1 MNNND
6 FDELVKKAQTM
17 INNNQVPPEIAEM
30 MRNMNANNNIKN
42 HNNNSSSS
50 SNSNNAN
57 ENSSSFDNGNMMN
70 KQGSQNYHNY
80 NNDKNSGIDL
90 NAIISNTNFNQE
102 SDDISNLLTNFN
114 QESDD
119 ISNLLKALKP
129 YMSNAKKEKIDEY
142 IKLVQMGKAA
152 KLFNELNNN
161 NNNK

>member
-102 SDDISNLLTNFN
+102 SDDISNLL
-114 QESDD
+114 
-119 ISNLLKALKP
+119 KALKP

-152 KLFNELNNN
+152 KIFNELNNN
-161 NNNK
+161 KGLS

>member
-102 SDDISNLLTNFN
+102 SDDISNLLR
-114 QESDD
+114 
-119 ISNLLKALKP
+119 ALKP
-129 YMSNAKKEKIDEY
+129 YMSNTKKEKIDEY

>member
-1 MNNND
+1 
-6 FDELVKKAQTM
+6 M

-102 SDDISNLLTNFN
+102 SDDISNLL
-114 QESDD
+114 
-119 ISNLLKALKP
+119 KALKP

-152 KLFNELNNN
+152 KIFNELNNN
-161 NNNK
+161 KGLS

>member
-102 SDDISNLLTNFN
+102 SDDISNLL
-114 QESDD
+114 
-119 ISNLLKALKP
+119 KALKP

-142 IKLVQMGKAA
+142 IKLVQIGKAA

>member
-6 FDELVKKAQTM
+6 FDELVKKAQTV

-102 SDDISNLLTNFN
+102 SDDISNLL
-114 QESDD
+114 
-119 ISNLLKALKP
+119 KALKP

>member
-102 SDDISNLLTNFN
+102 SDDISNLL
-114 QESDD
+114 
-119 ISNLLKALKP
+119 KALKP